1 MFTDRRF
8 LTRLVMGSS
17 DLSRL
22 TSIDNDIT
30 KCLADLQTSLHI
42 SGLELQ
48 WATYDEVVRANAAIA
63 AKIEALGG
71 KEVSAPCQCQWK
83 RALAGG
89 SR

>member
-1 MFTDRRF
+1 
-8 LTRLVMGSS
+8 MGSS

-22 TSIDNDIT
+22 SSIDDDIT
-30 KCLADLQTSLHI
+30 KCLADMQTSLQI

-48 WATYDEVVRANAAIA
+48 RATYDEVVRANAAIA

-71 KEVSAPCQCQWK
+71 KEVRAACQWK
-83 RALAGG
+83 GPVGG

>member
-1 MFTDRRF
+1 MFTGRR
-8 LTRLVMGSS
+8 LLARLVMGSS

-22 TSIDNDIT
+22 SSIDDDIT
-30 KCLADLQTSLHI
+30 KCLADMQTSLQI

-48 WATYDEVVRANAAIA
+48 RATYDEVVRANAAIA

-71 KEVSAPCQCQWK
+71 KEVRAPWK
-83 RALAGG
+83 GPVGG